1 MINFLKDDVAF
12 GSIII
17 IAVRDSTN
25 KNRFT
30 ENSVAYLEK
39 LGAGIEGCPVKISK
53 LFLSFVKHMLTK
65 FYKKKLRKFFLCFS
79 FFLYKPFRKFSTLTK
94 SIEYV
99 KKAFA
104 CLFVQKNNLY
114 NVHV

>member
-25 KNRFT
+25 ENRFT

-39 LGAGIEGCPVKISK
+39 LGAGIEGCPVKIRK
-53 LFLSFVKHMLTK
+53 LFLSFVKHILTK
-65 FYKKKLRKFFLCFS
+65 FYEKN
-79 FFLYKPFRKFSTLTK
+79 TLK
-94 SIEYV
+94 VI
-99 KKAFA
+99 FM
-104 CLFVQKNNLY
+104 F
-114 NVHV
+114 